1 MELRQNK
8 LKGFTV
14 LDPVNLFPGD
24 YNSLYPMKKDYYKP
38 KYWYVLGTKVHSS
51 RLIRLVANECPTLL
65 KPAYNFFGIPQ
76 AQLLYDYV
84 LHFQDCRI
92 AVTRLLKKFSLLT
105 FKTNIGE
112 ILYAQGGTQEIDAR
126 INFML
131 RTMNN
136 QGVWVMDTTEE
147 AQKLES
153 SGKISSSWPPS
164 TARLRSSCWESVR
177 LDLTQLV
184 KATYGTT
191 MTMCCRSATRC
202 SVMAWRPC

>member
-1 MELRQNK
+1 M
-8 LKGFTV
+8 
-14 LDPVNLFPGD
+14 
-24 YNSLYPMKKDYYKP
+24 S
-38 KYWYVLGTKVHSS
+38 
-51 RLIRLVANECPTLL
+51 NECPTLL

-92 AVTRLLKKFSLLT
+92 AVTQLLKKFSLLT

-136 QGVWVMDTTEE
+136 QGVWVMDSTEE
-147 AQKLES
+147 VQKLETPLTGLTDIVKQNLEFLTAINRTPAVKLLGISPSGFNATGESDIRNYYDHVLSQCNKVFRHGLETVLKILQLHCFGKSTPALTLTS
-153 SGKISSSWPPS
+153 SRWDKK
-164 TARLRSSCWESVR
+164 TKHR
-177 LDLTQLV
+177 
-184 KATYGTT
+184 
-191 MTMCCRSATRC
+191 
-202 SVMAWRPC
+202 WR